1 MRICVATILMFS
13 SMWSVAAPIV
23 GAGSCEVRSGPR
35 TAALIELYTSE
46 GCSSCPP
53 ADQALGK
60 LRELLGANAEG
71 FGLALHV
78 DYWDYIG
85 WRDPWAQ
92 EIFSER
98 HRRLV
103 SANHHDVVYTPH
115 FFVNGIEM
123 PPGQS
128 ALHDEVRELNAQR
141 AQAQIQL
148 SAGSTSA
155 GTVTLD
161 VSAQSDPN
169 IGSPALYIVVSENG
183 LVSNVRR
190 GENAGRTLR
199 HEHVARTWI
208 GPIALHNGAITV
220 HRELPLPDRG
230 SGARWELTAFVEDE
244 RTGKV
249 VQALGLQPCTTF

>member
-1 MRICVATILMFS
+1 MRLRGATILIFS
-13 SMWSVAAPIV
+13 GIWTIAGPAA
-23 GAGSCEVRSGPR
+23 GAGSCAARSGPQ

-60 LRELLGANAEG
+60 LPELLGPGAEG

-115 FFVNGIEM
+115 FFVSGIEM
-123 PPGQS
+123 PPGQG
-128 ALHDEVRELNAQR
+128 ALRQEVLELNAQP

-148 SAGSTSA
+148 SAGRAS
-155 GTVTLD
+155 GEMLTLD
-161 VSAQSDPN
+161 ASAQGDARLD
-169 IGSPALYIVVSENG
+169 SPALYIVVSENG
-183 LVSNVRR
+183 LVSNVRK

-208 GPIALHNGAITV
+208 GPIALHNGAVTV
-220 HRELPLPDRG
+220 HRELALPDAG
-230 SGARWELTAFVEDE
+230 GATRWELTAFVQDE
-244 RTGKV
+244 HTGKI
-249 VQALGLQPCTTF
+249 VQALGLQPCAAF